1 MVIPKFGT
9 APAYLPRNRAFSN
22 IQPFT
27 YEDGLTYH
35 DLLESMRAY
44 IQNKLVPFIQEGLDT
59 FAAEVIVELQL
70 RIDRAEEILIDVEQ
84 MRDEA
89 NASAQAAKD
98 SENSAADSA
107 TSANA
112 DADRSEDAYQLAQ
125 ALADQLADTINSLV
139 TDTEL
144 QSILTGYASATDV
157 QSVGD
162 RLDQVAGDR
171 PTFTQ
176 LYTELESYVTTAGV
190 QSAVNDAIANDS
202 TVRDAAAAA
211 VGGIVDDLDLLSA
224 SRALKDICEQYG
236 AHALYDVT
244 DPSST
249 TVNETSGNIVEV
261 RDSMGNLSAITP
273 SSAGTANIERSA
285 FGYLSGFTG
294 VLANFN
300 DAHPQPTTV
309 LLLARDTGKGNS
321 GSVRNVMGGGSSSA
335 RFEAGINTDS
345 EVFIGINGDAN
356 RRSGNTD
363 EYTSGIH
370 VWEMYYSVP
379 QGTLSIDGALAHRG
393 LPVWSETTGVSSM
406 YFGANFVSSGS
417 AVGEWG
423 GSIGAIVVLR
433 GNNDSNRLAINRIR
447 SRMMSIAGIEKA
459 DPWWWPETRAL
470 SLDGYGRVAVSRGDP
485 DEILSGGIASI
496 TKVVNALVAREYLT
510 NESRLDTIVEV
521 LPEDEFLTGNA
532 PGLVAGDRC
541 SYRVLL
547 QSMLIPSNNV
557 APRTLARTIGE
568 TFAGSGSGQEKYLD
582 RMQELMDERGYT
594 NAYIANS
601 NPGGGGRMSMW
612 QIADAFRELM
622 RDSVLADMVSTDV
635 TSVDIFGDNART
647 VEVTNSWINRQ
658 VYEPIPEA
666 VSSKDGTGTT
676 AAGTVFQWNH
686 PDGSVH
692 TSVIQSF
699 EFGVSGHTSAYEN
712 NKLIEADKN
721 GRSFQPSTPAK
732 AYQVNGGPVYG

>member
-1 MVIPKFGT
+1 MVIPNFGT

-44 IQNKLVPFIQEGLDT
+44 IQNTLVPFIQEGLDT
-59 FAAEVIVELQL
+59 FAAEVIAELQL

-112 DADRSEDAYQLAQ
+112 DADRSEAAYQLAQ
-125 ALADQLADTINSLV
+125 ELADQLADTINSLV
-139 TDTEL
+139 TDAEL

-176 LYTELESYVTTAGV
+176 LYSELEGYVTTAGV
-190 QSAVNDAIANDS
+190 QSAVNTAIANDS
-202 TVRDAAAAA
+202 TVRLAAAAA
-211 VGGIVDDLDLLSA
+211 VEDAIDDLDLLSA
-224 SRALKDICEQYG
+224 SRALKDVCERYG
-236 AHALYDVT
+236 AYGLYDVT

-249 TVNETSGNIVEV
+249 SVNGTTGNIVEV
-261 RDSMGNLSAITP
+261 RDSMGNLSALFPT
-273 SSAGTANIERSA
+273 SAGAAKVERSA

-294 VLANFN
+294 VLANLN
-300 DAHPQPTTV
+300 DAQPQPTTV
-309 LLLARDTGKGNS
+309 LLIARDTGKSS
-321 GSVRNVMGGGSSSA
+321 GGVRNVMGSGSPSA
-335 RFEAGINTDS
+335 RFEAGINADA
-345 EVFIGINGDAN
+345 EAFIGINGMAN
-356 RRSGNTD
+356 RRSGNND
-363 EYTSGIH
+363 EYRSGIH

-393 LPVWSETTGVSSM
+393 LPVWSETTGASSM
-406 YFGANFVSSGS
+406 YFGANSVNSGN
-417 AVGEWG
+417 ATGEWG

-447 SRMMSIAGIEKA
+447 ERMMSIAGIEKA
-459 DPWWWPETRAL
+459 APWWWPETRAL
-470 SLDGYGRVAVSRGDP
+470 SLDSYGRVTVSRGDP
-485 DEILSGGIASI
+485 DETLSGGIASI
-496 TKVVNALVAREYLT
+496 TKVINALVAREYLT

-521 LPEDEFLTGNA
+521 LPEDEFITGN
-532 PGLVAGDRC
+532 PPELVAGDRC

-568 TFAGSGSGQEKYLD
+568 TFAGSGSGQDKYLD
-582 RMQELMDERGYT
+582 RMQELMNERGYV
-594 NAYIANS
+594 NSSISNS

-612 QIADAFRELM
+612 QIADSFRELM
-622 RDSVLADMVSTDV
+622 RDSLLAEMVSTDS
-635 TSVDIFGDNART
+635 TSVEVFGDNART
-647 VEVTNSWINRQ
+647 VEITNSWINRQ
-658 VYEPIPEA
+658 VYRPIPEA
-666 VSSKDGTGTT
+666 ISSKDGTGTRS
-676 AAGTVFQWNH
+676 AGTVFQWDH

-699 EFGVSGHTSAYEN
+699 EFGASLHRIAFEN

-721 GRSFQPSTPAK
+721 GGSLQPSTPAK
-732 AYQVNGGPVYG
+732 AYQVNGSPVYG